1 MLPSQLRQ
9 ALPPVPLP
17 PHRQVSTRIEEL
29 DALRGLALA
38 GILLVNIMA
47 FASPYYGSG
56 VIDPQFADVW
66 SQGARWLVALLFETK
81 FYLWFAFLFGYS
93 FTLQSD
99 SLERSDKAVAPA
111 LLRRMAALLIIG
123 VLHGTLLFP
132 GDILTLYALCG
143 VILIC
148 LRNVADRTALRTA
161 GWLVAITA
169 FLWAAVGMLLLAA
182 EEVTDAATVH
192 AEAQAALNAWQGS
205 ATSVLA
211 RRLQE
216 WSTTWAGLF
225 LIQGPTSLAMFLLGM
240 VAGRHHLLRRR
251 AASELFWWKIVRQ
264 GVVIALPCAALYATS
279 TVMAGGTG
287 WEILGLAFGL
297 LTAPFLTG
305 TFIFASMTAMGSR
318 WDQRIMDCLAPAG
331 SMALSNH
338 LLQSA
343 VCAWLFT
350 GYGLGLMGK
359 VSPLQAAALAVS
371 IYLAQLALS
380 IAWRNRF
387 RQGPME
393 MVLRAITYLEW
404 KVRKG

>member
-1 MLPSQLRQ
+1 MSPCQLRQ
-9 ALPPVPLP
+9 APSPATAPST
-17 PHRQVSTRIEEL
+17 RKVSTRIEEL

-38 GILLVNIMA
+38 GILVVNIMA

-66 SQGARWLVALLFETK
+66 SQGARWIIALLLETK

-93 FTLQSD
+93 FTLQTD
-99 SLERSDKAVAPA
+99 SLERSDKAVVPA
-111 LLRRMAALLIIG
+111 LLRRMAGLLIIG
-123 VLHGTLLFP
+123 SLHGALLFQ
-132 GDILTLYALCG
+132 GDILTLYACCG
-143 VILIC
+143 LVLIC
-148 LRNVADRTALRTA
+148 MRNVADRTALRTA

-169 FLWAAVGMLLLAA
+169 FLWAAVGMILLAVG
-182 EEVTDAATVH
+182 EVTEATAVH
-192 AEAQAALNAWQGS
+192 AEVQDALAAWHGPATGIIAQ
-205 ATSVLA
+205 
-211 RRLQE
+211 RLQE
-216 WSTTWAGLF
+216 WGTSWLGLF
-225 LIQGPTSLAMFLLGM
+225 FIQGPSSLAMFLLGM

-264 GVVIALPCAALYATS
+264 GIVIALPCAALYATS
-279 TVMAGGTG
+279 AVFAGGTG

-305 TFIFASMTAMGSR
+305 TFIFASTSVLGSR
-318 WDQRIMDCLAPAG
+318 WGRRIMDCLAPAG
-331 SMALSNH
+331 SMALSNY

-393 MVLRAITYLEW
+393 MFLRAITYLEW
-404 KVRKG
+404 IVPKG

>member
-1 MLPSQLRQ
+1 MSSCQLRQ
-9 ALPPVPLP
+9 APSPVSQLPD
-17 PHRQVSTRIEEL
+17 RKVSTRIEEL

-38 GILLVNIMA
+38 GILLVNIMV

-56 VIDPQFADVW
+56 VTDPQFADVW

-99 SLERSDKAVAPA
+99 SLERSGKAVVPA
-111 LLRRMAALLIIG
+111 LLRRMAGLLIIG
-123 VLHGTLLFP
+123 ILHGALLFQ

-143 VILIC
+143 LFLIC
-148 LRNVADRTALRTA
+148 LRNVTDRTALRTA

-169 FLWAAVGMLLLAA
+169 FLWAAVGMLLLAVG
-182 EEVTDAATVH
+182 EVTDAATVH
-192 AEAQAALNAWQGS
+192 AEAQAALNAWQGP

-216 WSTTWAGLF
+216 WSTSWVGLF

-264 GVVIALPCAALYATS
+264 GIVIALPCAALYATS

-287 WEILGLAFGL
+287 WEILGLAFSL

-305 TFIFASMTAMGSR
+305 TFIFACSSAFGSR
-318 WDQRIMDCLAPAG
+318 WGQRIMDCLAPAG
-331 SMALSNH
+331 SMALSNY

-380 IAWRNRF
+380 IAWRSRF

-404 KVRKG
+404 KVQKG